1 MSMPLKELTP
11 VEIRRA
17 GWEALKEKL
26 GPASAMKFILDFDRG
41 EGNYSEL
48 REEIFGGKTVNAIIQ
63 DMKEKGF
70 L

>member
-1 MSMPLKELTP
+1 MSIPIKELTP

-17 GWEALKEKL
+17 GWAALKEKL
-26 GPASAMKFILDFDRG
+26 GPASAMKFILDYERG
-41 EGNYSEL
+41 EGNYTEL
-48 REEIFGGKTVNAIIQ
+48 RKEIFSGKTVETIIQ

>member
-1 MSMPLKELTP
+1 MELTP
-11 VEIRRA
+11 AEIRRA

-26 GPASAMKFILDFDRG
+26 GPASAMKFILDFERG

-48 REEIFGGKTVNAIIQ
+48 RKEIFGGKTVNAIIQ

>member
-1 MSMPLKELTP
+1 MSIPLKELTP

-26 GPASAMKFILDFDRG
+26 GPASAIKFILDYDRG
-41 EGNYSEL
+41 EGNYTEL
-48 REEIFGGKTVNAIIQ
+48 RKEMFSGKTVKAIIQ
-63 DMKEKGF
+63 DMKNEGF

>member
-1 MSMPLKELTP
+1 MNMPLKELTP

-17 GWEALKEKL
+17 GWEALKDKL

-48 REEIFGGKTVNAIIQ
+48 RKKIFSGKTVNAIIQ
-63 DMKEKGF
+63 DMKEEGC

>member
-1 MSMPLKELTP
+1 MELTP
-11 VEIRRA
+11 AEIRRA

-26 GPASAMKFILDFDRG
+26 GPASAMKFMLDFERG

-48 REEIFGGKTVNAIIQ
+48 RKEIFGGKTVNAIIQ

>member
-1 MSMPLKELTP
+1 MELTP

-48 REEIFGGKTVNAIIQ
+48 RKEIFGGKTVNAIIQ

>member
-1 MSMPLKELTP
+1 MELTP

-48 REEIFGGKTVNAIIQ
+48 RKEIFGGKTVNAIIQ
-63 DMKEKGF
+63 DMKGKGF

>member
-1 MSMPLKELTP
+1 MNMPLKELTP

-17 GWEALKEKL
+17 GWEALKDKL

-48 REEIFGGKTVNAIIQ
+48 RKKIFSGKTVNAIIQ
-63 DMKEKGF
+63 DMKEEGS

>member
-1 MSMPLKELTP
+1 MNMPLKELTP

-17 GWEALKEKL
+17 GWEALKDKL

-48 REEIFGGKTVNAIIQ
+48 RKEIFSGKTVNAIIQ
-63 DMKEKGF
+63 DMKEEGF

>member
-1 MSMPLKELTP
+1 MNMPLKELTP

-17 GWEALKEKL
+17 GWEALKDKL

-48 REEIFGGKTVNAIIQ
+48 RKKIFSGKTVNAIIQ
-63 DMKEKGF
+63 DMKEEGF

>member
-1 MSMPLKELTP
+1 MRIHLKELTP

-26 GPASAMKFILDFDRG
+26 GPASAMKFILDYDRG
-41 EGNYSEL
+41 EGNYTKL
-48 REEIFGGKTVNAIIQ
+48 RKEMFSGKTVKAIIQ
-63 DMKEKGF
+63 DMKEEGF

>member
-48 REEIFGGKTVNAIIQ
+48 RKEIFGGKTVNAIIQ

>member
-1 MSMPLKELTP
+1 MPLKELTP

-26 GPASAMKFILDFDRG
+26 GPASAMKFMLDFDRG
-41 EGNYSEL
+41 EGNYAEL
-48 REEIFGGKTVNAIIQ
+48 RKEIFGGKTVNAIIQ
-63 DMKEKGF
+63 DMKEKCF

>member
-1 MSMPLKELTP
+1 MNIPLKELTP

-26 GPASAMKFILDFDRG
+26 GPASAMKFILDYDRG
-41 EGNYSEL
+41 EGNYTKL
-48 REEIFGGKTVNAIIQ
+48 RQEMFGGKTVKAIIQ
-63 DMKEKGF
+63 DMKEEGF

>member
-1 MSMPLKELTP
+1 MELTP

-26 GPASAMKFILDFDRG
+26 GPANAMKFILDFDRG

-48 REEIFGGKTVNAIIQ
+48 RKEIFGGKTVNAII
-63 DMKEKGF
+63 DGF
-70 L
+70 VKSHCVPLLSC

>member
-1 MSMPLKELTP
+1 MSIPLKELTP

-26 GPASAMKFILDFDRG
+26 GPASAIKFILDYDRG
-41 EGNYSEL
+41 EGNYTKLRKEMFSE
-48 REEIFGGKTVNAIIQ
+48 KTVKAIIQ
-63 DMKEKGF
+63 DMKEEGF

>member
-1 MSMPLKELTP
+1 MELTP
-11 VEIRRA
+11 AEIRRA

-26 GPASAMKFILDFDRG
+26 GPANAMKFILDFDRG

-48 REEIFGGKTVNAIIQ
+48 RKEIFGGKTVNAIIQ

>member
-26 GPASAMKFILDFDRG
+26 GPASAMKFMLDFDRG

-48 REEIFGGKTVNAIIQ
+48 RKEIFEGKTVNAIIQ

>member
-1 MSMPLKELTP
+1 MELTP
-11 VEIRRA
+11 AEIRRA

-26 GPASAMKFILDFDRG
+26 GPASAMKFMLDFDRG

-48 REEIFGGKTVNAIIQ
+48 RKEIFGGKTVNAIIQ

>member
-11 VEIRRA
+11 AEIRRA

-26 GPASAMKFILDFDRG
+26 GPASAMKFMLDFERG

-48 REEIFGGKTVNAIIQ
+48 RKEIFGGKTVNAIIQ

>member
-41 EGNYSEL
+41 EGNYTEL
-48 REEIFGGKTVNAIIQ
+48 RKEIFGGKTVNAIIQ
-63 DMKEKGF
+63 EMKEKGF

>member
-1 MSMPLKELTP
+1 MNMPLKELTP

-17 GWEALKEKL
+17 GWEALKDKL

-48 REEIFGGKTVNAIIQ
+48 RKKIFSRKTVNAIIQ
-63 DMKEKGF
+63 DMKEEGF

>member
-1 MSMPLKELTP
+1 MSIPLKELTP

-17 GWEALKEKL
+17 GWEALKDKL

-48 REEIFGGKTVNAIIQ
+48 RKKIFSGKTVNAIIQ
-63 DMKEKGF
+63 DMKEEGF